1 MQKVQRVRPAPVIEV
16 ALHAS
21 CSRRLR
27 GGSGN
32 AAAGSALKLL
42 PRAMPSPTLPG
53 LLHAAAP
60 KAPTSCWYPLHP
72 ALPLLLPQV
81 EEIALLKT
89 VLVRWDGA
97 RIYYPNNK
105 LNTELLLNLSRSAN
119 KSESLKVGGRLATS
133 LPCPVLACPNE
144 PCCCKQCDRAEC
156 TTGKPCARSPPA
168 LPLCLILPPPA
179 CPACSCLWT
188 WTPRWRWWKC
198 CGGLWRH
205 MCAPIHQSSPATAQ
219 VGWGLSVGLGGCG
232 SVLPVG
238 WGRQCLAKLRLRH
251 MAGLACNLSWGLL
264 PTTS

>member
-1 MQKVQRVRPAPVIEV
+1 MAIRMRAGWQCMQAVTGGWQLQNSKRNFSCRQCWQTN
-16 ALHAS
+16 LGHA
-21 CSRRLR
+21 
-27 GGSGN
+27 
-32 AAAGSALKLL
+32 
-42 PRAMPSPTLPG
+42 RA
-53 LLHAAAP
+53 
-60 KAPTSCWYPLHP
+60 HP
-72 ALPLLLPQV
+72 AWLAALCFQCSNLLTAATALPPLPPLPLLLLPQV

-119 KSESLKVGGRLATS
+119 KSESLKVGGRLATF